1 MALPANN
8 TAAGPCQ
15 PSRGGRPSREAARQL
30 GEQIV
35 DAATELLLEQGFAAT
50 SIEAV
55 CARAGVS
62 KRTFYH
68 RYADKAALVRAVVA
82 QLIDAARPPAPAAAT
97 GDVVAALRTLGAAVL
112 DAALSPR
119 IIALHRL
126 IVAESHRFPEL
137 LDAVAVTG
145 GRDRVVA
152 QIVELLQRA
161 WPQLGAADAA
171 FAANQFLQLIVSL
184 PQTRMLGLGQPLDAA
199 QRAQWVAR
207 SVDLLVG
214 GLRGL
219 SASG

>member
-1 MALPANN
+1 MALAE
-8 TAAGPCQ
+8 TAAAEPCR
-15 PSRGGRPSREAARQL
+15 PSRGGRPSREAAQQL

-82 QLIDAARPPAPAAAT
+82 RLIDAARPPAPAPAA
-97 GDVVAALRTLGAAVL
+97 GDVAAALRTLGAAML

-119 IIALHRL
+119 IVALHRL

-152 QIVELLQRA
+152 QIVELLRHA
-161 WPQLGAADAA
+161 SPQLGAADAA

-207 SVDLLVG
+207 SVDLFIG
-214 GLRGL
+214 GLHGL
-219 SASG
+219 SPGG

>member
-1 MALPANN
+1 MAQAE
-8 TAAGPCQ
+8 TAAAEPCR
-15 PSRGGRPSREAARQL
+15 PSRGGRPSREAAQQL

-68 RYADKAALVRAVVA
+68 RYADKAVLVRAVVA
-82 QLIDAARPPAPAAAT
+82 RLIDAARPPAPAPAA
-97 GDVVAALRTLGAAVL
+97 GDVAAALRTLGAAVL

-137 LDAVAVTG
+137 LDAVAVSG

-152 QIVELLQRA
+152 QIVELLQHA
-161 WPQLGAADAA
+161 SPQLGAADAA

-199 QRAQWVAR
+199 QRTQWVAR
-207 SVDLLVG
+207 SVDLFIG

-219 SASG
+219 SPRG

>member
-1 MALPANN
+1 MALPANS
-8 TAAGPCQ
+8 TAAEPCR
-15 PSRGGRPSREAARQL
+15 PSRGGRPSREAAQLL

-35 DAATELLLEQGFAAT
+35 DAATELLLEHGCAAT

-82 QLIDAARPPAPAAAT
+82 RLIDAARPPAPAAIA
-97 GDVVAALRTLGAAVL
+97 GDVAGALRTLGAAVL

-145 GRDRVVA
+145 GREGVVA
-152 QIVELLQRA
+152 QIVALLRGA
-161 WPQLGAADAA
+161 WPTLSDADAA
-171 FAANQFLQLIVSL
+171 FAANQFLQMIVSL

-199 QRAQWVAR
+199 QREQWVAR
-207 SVDLLVG
+207 SVELFFG
-214 GLRGL
+214 GLRELAG
-219 SASG
+219 AG

>member
-1 MALPANN
+1 MALPAHS
-8 TAAGPCQ
+8 TAAERCR
-15 PSRGGRPSREAARQL
+15 PSRGGRPSREAAQQL

-35 DAATELLLEQGFAAT
+35 DAATELLLEHGFAAT

-68 RYADKAALVRAVVA
+68 RYVDKAALVRAVIA
-82 QLIDAARPPAPAAAT
+82 RLIDAARPPVPPAIA
-97 GDVVAALRTLGAAVL
+97 GDVAGALRALGAAVL

-152 QIVELLQRA
+152 QIVELLRHA
-161 WPQLGAADAA
+161 WPQLDAADAA

-184 PQTRMLGLGQPLDAA
+184 PQTRMLGLGQPLDGA

-207 SVDLLVG
+207 SVELFVG
-214 GLRGL
+214 GLRALARAG
-219 SASG
+219 

>member
-1 MALPANN
+1 MTRDADT
-8 TAAGPCQ
+8 TAVVCQ
-15 PSRGGRPSREAARQL
+15 PSRGGRPSREAAQRL

-35 DAATELLLEQGFAAT
+35 DAATELLLEHGFAAT

-55 CARAGVS
+55 CVRAGVS

-68 RYADKAALVRAVVA
+68 RYADKAVLVRAVVA
-82 QLIDAARPPAPAAAT
+82 RLIDAARPPAPAPDA
-97 GDVVAALRTLGAAVL
+97 GDLSGALRKLGVDVL

-152 QIVELLQRA
+152 QIVALLRGT
-161 WPQLGAADAA
+161 WPQLDADDAS

-184 PQTRMLGLGQPLDAA
+184 PQQRMLAVGQPLPAA
-199 QRAQWVAR
+199 QRAQWVER
-207 SVDLLVG
+207 SVELFLG
-214 GLRGL
+214 GLRGT
-219 SASG
+219 AAAG